1 MKPPPPRPAAPT
13 PTARGRGRAGAIL
26 VVLLLG
32 VSPGIASA
40 QDPFAPLPS
49 QPTSTPTTATP
60 TTSTTTGAGGSLS
73 SIEQIGLFA
82 AALLLIGGIAFLI
95 RRDAGAHAPAG
106 KASGSGP
113 RATIQPRGK
122 RVERSRA
129 KAKAARRQRKR
140 TRAR

>member
-1 MKPPPPRPAAPT
+1 VILAA
-13 PTARGRGRAGAIL
+13 GVL
-26 VVLLLG
+26 VLG
-32 VSPGIASA
+32 PGVAWA

-49 QPTSTPTTATP
+49 QPTSTPTVATP
-60 TTSTTTGAGGSLS
+60 TTSSTTTSGGGLS
-73 SIEQIGLFA
+73 STEQIGLFA

-106 KASGSGP
+106 KVAGSGP

-122 RVERSRA
+122 RVEKSRA